1 MLIVLISRLVIRLPE
16 EFVLHVQKLEKQID
30 AHLNKLNTH
39 IQRGNL
45 ALEVYKRRTCS
56 GDLDVDYMDSML
68 YGQICLETGDFTPYC
83 RYVRPGIA
91 VSCNWYGLGCILAAR
106 AVFWLSN
113 LRIRVSVTPV

>member
-56 GDLDVDYMDSML
+56 GDLDVDYMDS
-68 YGQICLETGDFTPYC
+68 C
-83 RYVRPGIA
+83 RYVRPFGTA
-91 VSCNWYGLGCILAAR
+91 CT
-106 AVFWLSN
+106 LS
-113 LRIRVSVTPV
+113 IRKFEMLPT